1 MKVYFISGLGADERV
16 FQFLDL
22 PGIEKIYI
30 KWIDPQDQESLASY
44 AKRLITQIE
53 LTEDVILLG
62 ISFGGIIAQEIAKI
76 IPCKKVLIVSSIKS
90 AQEFSWQLSLV
101 SSSRIY
107 KLFPAKIL
115 KWSNLLT
122 ADYYFST
129 TSKEESQLLHQ
140 IIKETDNRFMLW
152 AIDRLMTW
160 KNANP
165 QKNIIHIHGTSD
177 RIFPIS
183 PIKSDIKI
191 QGGGHF
197 MMVNKSTELS
207 KIIMENI

>member
-44 AKRLITQIE
+44 SKRLITQIE

-90 AQEFSWQLSLV
+90 PQEFSWQLSLV
-101 SSSRIY
+101 SSCRIY

-129 TSKEESQLLHQ
+129 TSKKESQLLHQ

-160 KNANP
+160 KNTNP

-183 PIKSDIKI
+183 PIKSDIKV

-197 MMVNKSTELS
+197 MMVNKSVELS

>member
-30 KWIDPQDQESLASY
+30 KWIDPQHQESLASY
-44 AKRLITQIE
+44 AKRLITQID

-76 IPCKKVLIVSSIKS
+76 ISCKKVMIVSSVKS
-90 AQEFSWQLSLV
+90 PQEFNWQLSLV
-101 SSSRIY
+101 SASGIY

-129 TSKEESQLLHQ
+129 TSKKESQLLHQ

-165 QKNIIHIHGTSD
+165 HENIIHIHGTSD

-183 PIKSDIKI
+183 PIKNGIKV

-197 MMVNKSTELS
+197 MVVSKSTELS

>member
-1 MKVYFISGLGADERV
+1 MKIYFISGLGADERV

-30 KWIDPQDQESLASY
+30 KWISPEDQESLASY
-44 AKRLITQIE
+44 ASRLTKQIDLTQDI
-53 LTEDVILLG
+53 ILVG

-76 IPCKKVLIVSSIKS
+76 KACKKVILISSIKRP
-90 AQEFSWQLSLV
+90 QEFSWQLSLV
-101 SSSRIY
+101 SCCRIY
-107 KLFPAKIL
+107 RLFPTKIL
-115 KWSNLLT
+115 KWSNALT

-129 TSKEESQLLHQ
+129 TSKTESKLLHQ
-140 IIKETDNRFMLW
+140 IIQETDDRFMIW

-160 KNANP
+160 KNPNA
-165 QKNIIHIHGTSD
+165 QKGIIHIHGTAD

-183 PIKSDIKI
+183 PIKNCIRVS
-191 QGGGHF
+191 GGGHF
-197 MMVNKSTELS
+197 MVVNKSTELS

>member
-22 PGIEKIYI
+22 PGIEKFYI
-30 KWIDPQDQESLASY
+30 KWIDPEEQESLASY
-44 AKRLITQIE
+44 ANRLTAQIDLTQEI
-53 LTEDVILLG
+53 ILVG

-76 IPCKKVLIVSSIKS
+76 KACKKVILISSIKS
-90 AQEFSWQLSLV
+90 PNEFSWQLSLV
-101 SSSRIY
+101 SFSQVYR
-107 KLFPAKIL
+107 LFPAKIL
-115 KWSNLLT
+115 KWSNALT

-129 TSKEESQLLHQ
+129 TSKTESKLLHQ
-140 IIKETDNRFMLW
+140 IIKETDNRFMLL

-160 KNANP
+160 KNPNP
-165 QKNIIHIHGTSD
+165 QTDIIHIHGTAD
-177 RIFPIS
+177 RIFPLS
-183 PIKSDIKI
+183 PIKSCIKI

-197 MMVNKSTELS
+197 MVVNKSVELS

>member
-1 MKVYFISGLGADERV
+1 MKAYFISGLGADERV

-30 KWIDPQDQESLASY
+30 KWIDPEEQESLASY
-44 AKRLITQIE
+44 ANRLTAQIDLTQE
-53 LTEDVILLG
+53 VILVG
-62 ISFGGIIAQEIAKI
+62 ISFGGIVAQEIAKI
-76 IPCKKVLIVSSIKS
+76 KACKKIILISSIKS
-90 AQEFSWQLSLV
+90 PQELSWQLSLV
-101 SSSRIY
+101 SFCRVY
-107 KLFPAKIL
+107 RLFPAKVL
-115 KWSNLLT
+115 KWSNALT

-129 TSKEESQLLHQ
+129 TSKTESKLLHQ
-140 IIKETDNRFMLW
+140 IIKETDDRFMIW

-160 KNANP
+160 KNPNP
-165 QKNIIHIHGTSD
+165 QADIIHIHGTAD

-183 PIKSDIKI
+183 PIKSCIKV

-197 MMVNKSTELS
+197 MVVNKSVELS

>member
-1 MKVYFISGLGADERV
+1 MKAYFISGLGADERV

-22 PGIEKIYI
+22 PGIEKIYL
-30 KWIDPQDQESLASY
+30 KWIHPEDQESLASY
-44 AKRLITQIE
+44 ANRLTAQIDLTQDI
-53 LTEDVILLG
+53 ILVG

-76 IPCKKVLIVSSIKS
+76 KACKKVILISSIKS
-90 AQEFSWQLSLV
+90 PNEFSWQLSMV
-101 SSSRIY
+101 SFSQVYR
-107 KLFPAKIL
+107 LFPAKIL
-115 KWSNLLT
+115 KWSNAVT

-129 TSKEESQLLHQ
+129 TSKSESKLLHQ

-152 AIDRLMTW
+152 AINRLMTW
-160 KNANP
+160 KNINP
-165 QKNIIHIHGTSD
+165 QKNITHIHGTAD

-183 PIKSDIKI
+183 SIKSCIKV

-197 MMVNKSTELS
+197 MVVNKSTELS

>member
-1 MKVYFISGLGADERV
+1 MKAYFISGLGADERV

-30 KWIDPQDQESLASY
+30 KWIDPEGQESLASY
-44 AKRLITQIE
+44 ANRLTSQIDLTQDI
-53 LTEDVILLG
+53 ILIG
-62 ISFGGIIAQEIAKI
+62 ISFGGIVAQEIAKI
-76 IPCKKVLIVSSIKS
+76 KACKKTILISSIKS
-90 AQEFSWQLSLV
+90 PQEFSWQLSLV
-101 SSSRIY
+101 SFCRVY
-107 KLFPAKIL
+107 HLFPAKVL
-115 KWSNLLT
+115 KWTNALT

-129 TSKEESQLLHQ
+129 TSKTESKLLHQ
-140 IIKETDNRFMLW
+140 IIKETDDRFMIW

-160 KNANP
+160 KNPNP
-165 QKNIIHIHGTSD
+165 QTDIIHIHGTAD

-183 PIKSDIKI
+183 PIKSCIKI

-197 MMVNKSTELS
+197 MVVNKSVELS